1 VAHPISLLAATQ
13 SSVSPA
19 GTGRGDDLPVDLTA
33 LGLEALMALRVG
45 GRAQQDP
52 DDALETR
59 DRTPESR
66 DRTPVLAG
74 VANAAPG
81 AAANLED
88 LPVDLTAL
96 SLAQLM
102 NVPLRAPEPEDEEE
116 PEVAEEDPE
125 DGETIPGVAPD
136 QDGRAADEDDAP
148 APQASHGGAQF
159 AAPDFGEAGAELPEE
174 LAFTL
179 ALEGDDPLADGNPSV
194 FDGGFE
200 PLQFLISNDH
210 GGSGSAQAFDFAGA
224 SGQSGTVQSDPGQS
238 DPGQSDPGQS
248 DPGQGGSPSSGLTL
262 TGSSTD
268 DTLTG
273 GSGDDTLAG
282 LAGDDTLTGLAGADW
297 LDGGNGKDTLDGGAG
312 ADTLLGG
319 NGKDTLTW
327 DALDITIDGGNG
339 QDTLLADG
347 ADIDLTAF
355 GGTLASI
362 ENIDLSGDNTANSV
376 VLGVQHVLDMSSSG
390 TVTIDGDAGDI
401 VDAGTGWTDAG
412 IAGGFHVYTQ
422 GLATLN
428 LDVDLTV
435 NLDITS

>member
-1 VAHPISLLAATQ
+1 MAHPLSLLAATQ
-13 SSVSPA
+13 SSGSPA
-19 GTGRGDDLPVDLTA
+19 QTGRGDGLPVGLPVDLPVDLTA

-52 DDALETR
+52 DDTLET
-59 DRTPESR
+59 R

-74 VANAAPG
+74 VTDAAPG
-81 AAANLED
+81 AGANFRD
-88 LPVDLTAL
+88 LPTDLTAL

-102 NVPLRAPEPEDEEE
+102 NVPVRAPEPEDEEE

-159 AAPDFGEAGAELPEE
+159 AAPDFGESGAELPEE

-179 ALEGDDPLADGNPSV
+179 ALEGDDPLGDGDPSV
-194 FDGGFE
+194 LDGGFE

-224 SGQSGTVQSDPGQS
+224 SGQG
-238 DPGQSDPGQS
+238 
-248 DPGQGGSPSSGLTL
+248 DPGQGGSQSSGLTL
-262 TGSSTD
+262 TGTSAN

-282 LAGDDTLTGLAGADW
+282 LDGDDTLTGLDGADWLDGGDGKDSLEGGAGADW
-297 LDGGNGKDTLDGGAG
+297 LDGGNGKDSLDGGLG

-339 QDTLLADG
+339 QDTLLAAG

-362 ENIDLSGDNTANSV
+362 ENIDLSGGGANSL
-376 VLGVQHVLDMSSSG
+376 VLDVQDILDMSSSG
-390 TVTIDGDAGDI
+390 TVTIDGDAGDT

-422 GLATLN
+422 GLATIN

-435 NLDITS
+435 NLDIT